1 MASTVLTR
9 TPSSNG
15 SQRIMTFSTWLKRGD
30 LGISNA
36 FFSTGSN
43 SSNVFAIYFT
53 SEFASGKADSLQME
67 YYNGSTNY
75 YIRTNRKFRDTSA
88 WYHIVG
94 VLDTTDAT
102 QSNRMRLYVNN
113 LEETSFDASAYPT
126 QNFDV
131 QYLNSTSY
139 QNNVGNYVGG
149 SYFGGSLAHTHFI
162 DGTVYSP
169 SDFGETDATTGI
181 WKPKTAPSVTYGTNG
196 FFLKFENSGS
206 MGTDSS
212 GNANNFTVNGTMTQ
226 TIDTPSNVFA
236 TYNPLNSTGNGTEP
250 TYSIGNLQ
258 SVSPSSGG
266 GFVGSSTLGVSSGK
280 YYFEIQRSAGTS
292 SNVYIGIGDEKQ
304 TREIARQSAS
314 AVFIGNA
321 VYYKPD
327 DGNKV
332 VVTNGS
338 GVESSYGDTYGNGD
352 IIGIALNMDDNEVTF
367 YKNGT
372 AQNSGTAISIP
383 TPDGACFLNV
393 VNGADTTDTFQV
405 NFGNGYFGTTAVA
418 SAQNP
423 DDGIGIFEF
432 TPPTGYKAL
441 CTKSINAQE
450 YN

>member
-196 FFLKFENSGS
+196 FFLKFENSGAF
-206 MGTDSS
+206 GTDSS

-226 TIDTPSNVFA
+226 TIDTPSNVFSTLNPLSRNA
-236 TYNPLNSTGNGTEP
+236 GTFANGNTSQTGGNDIASTIGVTTGKWYWEVKRANSTNSFHTGICNTNKGMSGASEQFLNGEANSIGGAIYINESSTGTLSYSNGAGFSSVTYNSFGTVSISSGDILGFALDLDSATKRLDVYQNGS
-250 TYSIGNLQ
+250 SIGN
-258 SVSPSSGG
+258 
-266 GFVGSSTLGVSSGK
+266 
-280 YYFEIQRSAGTS
+280 
-292 SNVYIGIGDEKQ
+292 
-304 TREIARQSAS
+304 
-314 AVFIGNA
+314 
-321 VYYKPD
+321 
-327 DGNKV
+327 
-332 VVTNGS
+332 
-338 GVESSYGDTYGNGD
+338 
-352 IIGIALNMDDNEVTF
+352 VTF
-367 YKNGT
+367 SYDEQNPIFVYSRMNTGVT
-372 AQNSGTAISIP
+372 A
-383 TPDGACFLNV
+383 DF
-393 VNGADTTDTFQV
+393 

-423 DDGIGIFEF
+423 DDGIGIFEYSV
-432 TPPTGYKAL
+432 PTGYKAL

-450 YN
+450 YD